1 MLPIPDS
8 GAWRPTAQA
17 FEQELPLAMLDPPGV
32 SQIEAN
38 LHLAQLHTDLL
49 EYDEGIKCVPN
60 KQRCALVAGS

>member
-1 MLPIPDS
+1 M
-8 GAWRPTAQA
+8 AWRIVVPQS

-49 EYDEGIKCVPN
+49 EWDEGIKCVHCTASP
-60 KQRCALVAGS
+60 ALTGVAGRASA